1 MVQRPVSV
9 PVPKHVAIVV
19 LRKDRIHKD
28 LLCIAYVR
36 LSVKALSGE
45 KSSFAMQRRKEY
57 HVSLLLVVSST
68 DTAIMEYACEVEIS
82 NVTGMIKLL

>member
-19 LRKDRIHKD
+19 LRKDRIHRD

-57 HVSLLLVVSST
+57 HVSLLVVSST
-68 DTAIMEYACEVEIS
+68 DTAIMEYACKVEIS